1 MKVKQWKY
9 HLQLA
14 FYDIL
19 FELSARFRMYPRKR
33 YELFF
38 VEKDVKEDRF
48 YRIEE
53 YIQTGEKERTK
64 KLIQA
69 VMKKIEIL
77 DFPDVSSYPAN
88 YEGIRQFEE
97 DLLEGRV

>member
-1 MKVKQWKY
+1 
-9 HLQLA
+9 
-14 FYDIL
+14 
-19 FELSARFRMYPRKR
+19 MYNKRR

-38 VEKDVKEDRF
+38 VEKDVKENRF

-53 YIQTGEKERTK
+53 YIQEGEKERTK

-69 VMKKIEIL
+69 VMKKIEYL
-77 DFPDVSSYPAN
+77 DFPDTSSYPQT

-97 DLLEGRV
+97 DLIEGRV

>member
-19 FELSARFRMYPRKR
+19 FELSSRFRMFPSKR

-38 VEKDVKEDRF
+38 VEKDIKEDRF

-53 YIQTGEKERTK
+53 YIQTGEKQRTK

-69 VMKKIEIL
+69 VMKKIEML
-77 DFPDVSSYPAN
+77 DFPDVSHYPMT
-88 YEGIRQFEE
+88 YEGIRLFEE
-97 DLLEGRV
+97 DLIDGRV